1 MDEKLT
7 NTEDLN
13 NNGIPDWF
21 EVMADEQTS
30 FPGGDLGHAYTSEDK
45 IAAKI
50 PNYKEYKWY
59 QNPAMD
65 GHPGTEYFYTL
76 GEKLE
81 DKIESGEITPDE
93 LPEGSDI
100 QKEAEQ
106 LYDDNPHN
114 DEVNNKA
121 IAKADFDNMSIDEIE
136 SRDAETINNNAPY
149 LQVAND
155 LGLEEDD
162 LLYFEQPGFI
172 SELPEEV
179 KEDIKNEPDKQK
191 KIEKLKK
198 YQEIS
203 VGNISA
209 PNSDVSLPDIGGVE
223 NSETNISDSTPI
235 SDSAPSVAN
244 VRPGSFLR
252 DSISGSDISIP
263 SISTDNR
270 ESETNDNATSSIKVD
285 NKEQDNNAGSIN
297 GTVSNNE
304 HLDDTFDNLKF
315 DETKEKE
322 KNIKTNGQ
330 ADLVSGDAVHTSK
343 NEGIDIKD
351 LIKNSAGKN
360 TLPFKFFF
368 DGDDIIVA
376 EIGTGRKLPLEEF
389 IKVEPNSANRII
401 EVLNESV

>member
-21 EVMADEQTS
+21 ESRVDDQST
-30 FPGGDLGHAYTSEDK
+30 FPEGDLGHAYTSEDK

-76 GEKLE
+76 GEKVE
-81 DKIESGEITPDE
+81 NKIENGEITPDE

-114 DEVNNKA
+114 DEVNNEA
-121 IAKADFDNMSIDEIE
+121 IDKADFDNMPIDEIE

-162 LLYFEQPGFI
+162 LLYFEQPDFI
-172 SELPEEV
+172 NELPEDV
-179 KEDIKNEPDKQK
+179 KEEIKNEPDKQK
-191 KIEKLKK
+191 KIEWLKLFGTVKGEPINT
-198 YQEIS
+198 EIS
-203 VGNISA
+203 E
-209 PNSDVSLPDIGGVE
+209 E
-223 NSETNISDSTPI
+223 NTENEPI
-235 SDSAPSVAN
+235 NEPIKSG
-244 VRPGSFLR
+244 VRPGSFLP
-252 DSISGSDISIP
+252 DSISGSGISIP
-263 SISTDNR
+263 SISIENR

-285 NKEQDNNAGSIN
+285 NKEQDNNAGSVN
-297 GTVSNNE
+297 GTMSNNE

-315 DETKEKE
+315 DETKEKD
-322 KNIKTNGQ
+322 IKSDGQ
-330 ADLVSGDAVHTSK
+330 ADLDVDGDAVHTSK

-376 EIGTGRKLPLEEF
+376 EIGTGRKLPLDDF
-389 IKVEPNSANRII
+389 LKAEPNSANRIL

>member
-21 EVMADEQTS
+21 ESRVDDQTS
-30 FPGGDLGHAYTSEDK
+30 FPEGDLGHAYTSEDK

-76 GEKLE
+76 GEKVE
-81 DKIESGEITPDE
+81 NKIESGEITPDE

-106 LYDDNPHN
+106 LYDDNPNN
-114 DEVNNKA
+114 DEVNNEV
-121 IAKADFDNMSIDEIE
+121 IDKADFDSMSIDEIE
-136 SRDAETINNNAPY
+136 SRDAETINNDAPY
-149 LQVAND
+149 LQIAND

-172 SELPEEV
+172 NELPEEV
-179 KEDIKNEPDKQK
+179 KEEIKNEPDKQK
-191 KIEKLKK
+191 KIEKLKLFGTVK
-198 YQEIS
+198 GEPINTEIS
-203 VGNISA
+203 E
-209 PNSDVSLPDIGGVE
+209 E
-223 NSETNISDSTPI
+223 NTENKSINEPI
-235 SDSAPSVAN
+235 STNSAKGKSYN
-244 VRPGSFLR
+244 DFTKSGVRPGSFLR
-252 DSISGSDISIP
+252 GSISGSDISVP
-263 SISTDNR
+263 SISAEDR
-270 ESETNDNATSSIKVD
+270 ESEANDNATSSIEVD
-285 NKEQDNNAGSIN
+285 NKEQDNNAGSVN
-297 GTVSNNE
+297 GTFVSNE

-315 DETKEKE
+315 DKTKEE
-322 KNIKTNGQ
+322 ENIKTNGQ

-376 EIGTGRKLPLEEF
+376 EIGTGRKLPLDDF
-389 IKVEPNSANRII
+389 LKAEPNSTNRIL

>member
-1 MDEKLT
+1 MDVKLT

-21 EVMADEQTS
+21 ESRVDDQST
-30 FPGGDLGHAYTSEDK
+30 FPEGDLGHAYTSEDK

-76 GEKLE
+76 GEKVE
-81 DKIESGEITPDE
+81 NKIENGEITPDE

-106 LYDDNPHN
+106 LYDDNPNN
-114 DEVNNKA
+114 DEVNNEV
-121 IAKADFDNMSIDEIE
+121 IDKADFDNMSIDEIE

-149 LQVAND
+149 LQIAND

-162 LLYFEQPGFI
+162 LLYFEQPDFI
-172 SELPEEV
+172 NELPEDV
-179 KEDIKNEPDKQK
+179 KEEIKNEPDKQK
-191 KIEKLKK
+191 KIEWLKLFGTVKGEPINT
-198 YQEIS
+198 EIS
-203 VGNISA
+203 E
-209 PNSDVSLPDIGGVE
+209 E
-223 NSETNISDSTPI
+223 NTENEPI
-235 SDSAPSVAN
+235 NEPIKSG
-244 VRPGSFLR
+244 VRPGSFLP
-252 DSISGSDISIP
+252 DSISGSGISFP
-263 SISTDNR
+263 SISTESR
-270 ESETNDNATSSIKVD
+270 ESETNDNATSTIKVD
-285 NKEQDNNAGSIN
+285 NKEQDNNAGSVN
-297 GTVSNNE
+297 GTMSNNE

-315 DETKEKE
+315 DETKEKD
-322 KNIKTNGQ
+322 IKSDGQ
-330 ADLVSGDAVHTSK
+330 AKLDVDGDAVHTSK

-376 EIGTGRKLPLEEF
+376 EIGTGRKLPLDDF
-389 IKVEPNSANRII
+389 LKAEPNSANRIL

>member
-1 MDEKLT
+1 MAEKLT

-21 EVMADEQTS
+21 ESRVDDQTS
-30 FPGGDLGHAYTSEDK
+30 FPEGDLGHAYTSEDK

-76 GEKLE
+76 GEKVE
-81 DKIESGEITPDE
+81 NKIENGEITPDE
-93 LPEGSDI
+93 LPDGSDI

-106 LYDDNPHN
+106 LYDDSPHN
-114 DEVNNKA
+114 DEVNNEV
-121 IAKADFDNMSIDEIE
+121 IDKADFDSMSIDEIE
-136 SRDAETINNNAPY
+136 SRDAETINNDAPY
-149 LQVAND
+149 LQVANE

-162 LLYFEQPGFI
+162 LLYFEQPDFI
-172 SELPEEV
+172 NELPEDI
-179 KEDIKNEPDKQK
+179 KEEIKNEPDKDK
-191 KIEKLKK
+191 KIEWLKLFGTVKGEPINEPINA
-198 YQEIS
+198 EIS
-203 VGNISA
+203 EENTENEPINEPIKS
-209 PNSDVSLPDIGGVE
+209 GV
-223 NSETNISDSTPI
+223 T
-235 SDSAPSVAN
+235 
-244 VRPGSFLR
+244 PGSFIP
-252 DSISGSDISIP
+252 DSISGSGISIP
-263 SISTDNR
+263 SISIDER
-270 ESETNDNATSSIKVD
+270 ESETNDNATSSMKID
-285 NKEQDNNAGSIN
+285 NKEQDNNAGSVN
-297 GTVSNNE
+297 GTSANNE

-315 DETKEKE
+315 DKGEED
-322 KNIKTNGQ
+322 IKSDGQ
-330 ADLVSGDAVHTSK
+330 ANLDVDGDAVHTSK

-351 LIKNSAGKN
+351 LIRNSAGKN

>member
-21 EVMADEQTS
+21 ESRIDDQST
-30 FPGGDLGHAYTSEDK
+30 FPEGDLGHAYTSEDK

-76 GEKLE
+76 GEKVE
-81 DKIESGEITPDE
+81 NKIENGEITPDE

-106 LYDDNPHN
+106 LYDDNPNN
-114 DEVNNKA
+114 DEVNNEVIDKV
-121 IAKADFDNMSIDEIE
+121 DFDNMPIDEIE

-149 LQVAND
+149 LQIAND

-162 LLYFEQPGFI
+162 LLYFEQPDFI
-172 SELPEEV
+172 NELPEDV
-179 KEDIKNEPDKQK
+179 KEEIKNEPDKQK
-191 KIEKLKK
+191 KIEWLKLFGTVKGEPINT
-198 YQEIS
+198 EIS
-203 VGNISA
+203 E
-209 PNSDVSLPDIGGVE
+209 E
-223 NSETNISDSTPI
+223 NTENEPI
-235 SDSAPSVAN
+235 NEPIKSG
-244 VRPGSFLR
+244 VRPGSFLP
-252 DSISGSDISIP
+252 DFISGSGISFP
-263 SISTDNR
+263 SISTESR
-270 ESETNDNATSSIKVD
+270 ESETNDNANSAIKVD
-285 NKEQDNNAGSIN
+285 NKEQDNNAGSVN
-297 GTVSNNE
+297 GTMSNNE

-315 DETKEKE
+315 DETKEKD
-322 KNIKTNGQ
+322 IKSNGQ
-330 ADLVSGDAVHTSK
+330 AKLDVDGNAVHTSK

-376 EIGTGRKLPLEEF
+376 EIGTGRKLPLDDF
-389 IKVEPNSANRII
+389 LKAEPNSANRIL

>member
-1 MDEKLT
+1 MDARLT

-21 EVMADEQTS
+21 ESRVDDQTS
-30 FPGGDLGHAYTSEDK
+30 FPEGDLGHAYTSEDK

-76 GEKLE
+76 GEKVE
-81 DKIESGEITPDE
+81 NKIESGEITPDE

-106 LYDDNPHN
+106 LYDDNPNN
-114 DEVNNKA
+114 DEVNNEA
-121 IAKADFDNMSIDEIE
+121 IDKADFDNMSIDEIE
-136 SRDAETINNNAPY
+136 SRDAETINNDAPY

-162 LLYFEQPGFI
+162 LLYFEQPDFI
-172 SELPEEV
+172 NELPEEV
-179 KEDIKNEPDKQK
+179 KEEIKNEPDKQK
-191 KIEKLKK
+191 KIEWLKLFGTVKGEPINT
-198 YQEIS
+198 EIS
-203 VGNISA
+203 E
-209 PNSDVSLPDIGGVE
+209 E
-223 NSETNISDSTPI
+223 NTENEPI
-235 SDSAPSVAN
+235 NEPIKSG
-244 VRPGSFLR
+244 VRPGSFLP
-252 DSISGSDISIP
+252 DSISGSGISIP
-263 SISTDNR
+263 SISIDNR

-285 NKEQDNNAGSIN
+285 NKEQDNNAGSVN
-297 GTVSNNE
+297 GTMSNNE

-315 DETKEKE
+315 DETKEKD
-322 KNIKTNGQ
+322 IKSDGQ
-330 ADLVSGDAVHTSK
+330 ADLDVDGEAVHTSK

-376 EIGTGRKLPLEEF
+376 EIGTGRKLPLDDF
-389 IKVEPNSANRII
+389 LKAEPNSANRIL

>member
-21 EVMADEQTS
+21 ESRVDDQTS
-30 FPGGDLGHAYTSEDK
+30 FPEGDLGHAYTSEDK

-76 GEKLE
+76 GEKVE
-81 DKIESGEITPDE
+81 NKIESGEITPDE

-106 LYDDNPHN
+106 LYDDNPNN
-114 DEVNNKA
+114 DEVNNEV
-121 IAKADFDNMSIDEIE
+121 IDKADFDNMSIDEIE
-136 SRDAETINNNAPY
+136 SRDAETINNDAPY
-149 LQVAND
+149 LQVANE

-162 LLYFEQPGFI
+162 LLYFEQPNFI
-172 SELPEEV
+172 SELPEDI
-179 KEDIKNEPDKQK
+179 KEEIKNEPDKGK
-191 KIEKLKK
+191 KIEWLKLFGTVKGEPINESINT
-198 YQEIS
+198 EIS
-203 VGNISA
+203 EGT
-209 PNSDVSLPDIGGVE
+209 VE
-223 NSETNISDSTPI
+223 NEPINAEVSEENTENEPI
-235 SDSAPSVAN
+235 KSGVT
-244 VRPGSFLR
+244 PGSFIP
-252 DSISGSDISIP
+252 DSISGSGISIP
-263 SISTDNR
+263 SISIDER
-270 ESETNDNATSSIKVD
+270 ESETNDNATSSMKID
-285 NKEQDNNAGSIN
+285 NKEQDNNAGSVN
-297 GTVSNNE
+297 GTSVNNE

-315 DETKEKE
+315 DETKEKD
-322 KNIKTNGQ
+322 IKSDGQ
-330 ADLVSGDAVHTSK
+330 ANLDVDGDAVHTSK

-351 LIKNSAGKN
+351 LIRNSAGKN

-376 EIGTGRKLPLEEF
+376 EIGTGRKLPLDEF

>member
-21 EVMADEQTS
+21 ESRVDDQTS
-30 FPGGDLGHAYTSEDK
+30 FPEGDLGHAYTSEDK

-76 GEKLE
+76 GEKVE
-81 DKIESGEITPDE
+81 NKIESGEITPDE

-106 LYDDNPHN
+106 LYDDNPNN
-114 DEVNNKA
+114 DEVNNEVVD
-121 IAKADFDNMSIDEIE
+121 KADFDNMSIDEIE
-136 SRDAETINNNAPY
+136 SRDAETINNAAPY

-162 LLYFEQPGFI
+162 LLYFEQPDFI
-172 SELPEEV
+172 SELPEDI
-179 KEDIKNEPDKQK
+179 KEEIKNEPDKQK
-191 KIEKLKK
+191 KIEWLKLFGTVKGEPINT
-198 YQEIS
+198 EIS
-203 VGNISA
+203 E
-209 PNSDVSLPDIGGVE
+209 E
-223 NSETNISDSTPI
+223 NTENEPI
-235 SDSAPSVAN
+235 NEPIKSG
-244 VRPGSFLR
+244 VRPGSFLP
-252 DSISGSDISIP
+252 DSISGSGISIP
-263 SISTDNR
+263 SISIDNR
-270 ESETNDNATSSIKVD
+270 ESETNDNATSSIKVE
-285 NKEQDNNAGSIN
+285 NKEQDNNAGSVN
-297 GTVSNNE
+297 GTSSNNE
-304 HLDDTFDNLKF
+304 HIDDTFDNLKF
-315 DETKEKE
+315 DETKEKD
-322 KNIKTNGQ
+322 IKSDGQ
-330 ADLVSGDAVHTSK
+330 ADLDVDGDAVHTSK

-376 EIGTGRKLPLEEF
+376 EIGTGRKLPLDEF
-389 IKVEPNSANRII
+389 INAEPNSANKII
-401 EVLNESV
+401 EILNESV

>member
-21 EVMADEQTS
+21 ESRVDDQTS
-30 FPGGDLGHAYTSEDK
+30 FPEGDLGHAYTSEDK

-59 QNPAMD
+59 QNPAVD

-76 GEKLE
+76 GEKVE
-81 DKIESGEITPDE
+81 NKIESGEITPDE

-114 DEVNNKA
+114 DEVNNEV
-121 IAKADFDNMSIDEIE
+121 IDKADFDNMSIDEIE
-136 SRDAETINNNAPY
+136 SRDAETINNDAPY
-149 LQVAND
+149 LQVANE

-162 LLYFEQPGFI
+162 LLYFEQPDFI
-172 SELPEEV
+172 NELPEDI
-179 KEDIKNEPDKQK
+179 KEEIKNEPDKGK
-191 KIEKLKK
+191 KIEWLKLFGTVKGEPINA
-198 YQEIS
+198 EIS
-203 VGNISA
+203 E
-209 PNSDVSLPDIGGVE
+209 E
-223 NSETNISDSTPI
+223 NTENEPI
-235 SDSAPSVAN
+235 NEPIKSSVT
-244 VRPGSFLR
+244 PGSFIP
-252 DSISGSDISIP
+252 DSISGSGISIP
-263 SISTDNR
+263 SISIDER
-270 ESETNDNATSSIKVD
+270 ESETNDNATSSMKID
-285 NKEQDNNAGSIN
+285 NKEQDNNAGSVN
-297 GTVSNNE
+297 GTSANNE

-315 DETKEKE
+315 DKGEED
-322 KNIKTNGQ
+322 IKSDGQ
-330 ADLVSGDAVHTSK
+330 ANLDVDGDAVHTSK

-351 LIKNSAGKN
+351 LIRNSAGKN

>member
-21 EVMADEQTS
+21 ESRVDDQTS
-30 FPGGDLGHAYTSEDK
+30 FPEGDLGHAYTSEDK
-45 IAAKI
+45 IASKI
-50 PNYKEYKWY
+50 PNYREYKWY

-76 GEKLE
+76 GEKVE
-81 DKIESGEITPDE
+81 NKIESGEITPDE

-106 LYDDNPHN
+106 LYDDNPYN
-114 DEVNNKA
+114 DEVNNEA
-121 IAKADFDNMSIDEIE
+121 IDKADFDNMSIDEIE

-149 LQVAND
+149 LQIAND

-162 LLYFEQPGFI
+162 LLYFEQPDFI
-172 SELPEEV
+172 SELPEDI
-179 KEDIKNEPDKQK
+179 KEEIKNEPDKQK
-191 KIEKLKK
+191 KIEWLKLFGTVKGEPINT
-198 YQEIS
+198 EIS
-203 VGNISA
+203 E
-209 PNSDVSLPDIGGVE
+209 E
-223 NSETNISDSTPI
+223 NTENEPI
-235 SDSAPSVAN
+235 NEPIKSG
-244 VRPGSFLR
+244 VRPGSFLP
-252 DSISGSDISIP
+252 DSISGSGISIP
-263 SISTDNR
+263 SISIDNR

-285 NKEQDNNAGSIN
+285 NKEQDNNAGSVN
-297 GTVSNNE
+297 GTSSNNE

-315 DETKEKE
+315 DETKEK
-322 KNIKTNGQ
+322 NIKSDGQ
-330 ADLVSGDAVHTSK
+330 ADLVSGDVVHTSK
-343 NEGIDIKD
+343 NEDIDIKD

-376 EIGTGRKLPLEEF
+376 EIGTGRKLPLDEF
-389 IKVEPNSANRII
+389 IKVEPNSANRIL

>member
-7 NTEDLN
+7 NAEDLN

-21 EVMADEQTS
+21 ESRVDDQTS
-30 FPGGDLGHAYTSEDK
+30 FPEGDLGHAYTSEDK

-59 QNPAMD
+59 QNPAVE

-76 GEKLE
+76 GEKVE
-81 DKIESGEITPDE
+81 NKIESGEITPDE

-106 LYDDNPHN
+106 LYDDNPNN
-114 DEVNNKA
+114 DEVSNEA
-121 IAKADFDNMSIDEIE
+121 IDKADFDNMSIDEIE

-162 LLYFEQPGFI
+162 LLYFEQPDFI
-172 SELPEEV
+172 NELPEDI
-179 KEDIKNEPDKQK
+179 KEEIKNEPDKQK
-191 KIEKLKK
+191 KIEWLKLFGTVKGEPINT
-198 YQEIS
+198 EIS
-203 VGNISA
+203 E
-209 PNSDVSLPDIGGVE
+209 E
-223 NSETNISDSTPI
+223 NTENEPI
-235 SDSAPSVAN
+235 NEPIKSG
-244 VRPGSFLR
+244 VRPGSFLP
-252 DSISGSDISIP
+252 DSISGSGISFP
-263 SISTDNR
+263 SISTENR

-285 NKEQDNNAGSIN
+285 NKEQDNNAGSVN
-297 GTVSNNE
+297 GTSVNNE

-315 DETKEKE
+315 DETKEKD
-322 KNIKTNGQ
+322 IKSDGQ
-330 ADLVSGDAVHTSK
+330 AKLDVDGDAVHTSK

-376 EIGTGRKLPLEEF
+376 EIGTGRKLPLDDF
-389 IKVEPNSANRII
+389 LKAEPNSANRIL

>member
-1 MDEKLT
+1 MDVKLT

-21 EVMADEQTS
+21 ESRVDDQST
-30 FPGGDLGHAYTSEDK
+30 FPEGDLGHAYTSEDK

-59 QNPAMD
+59 QSPAMD

-76 GEKLE
+76 GEKVE
-81 DKIESGEITPDE
+81 NKIENGEITPDE

-106 LYDDNPHN
+106 LYDDNPNN
-114 DEVNNKA
+114 DEVNNEVIDKT
-121 IAKADFDNMSIDEIE
+121 DFDNMSIDEIE

-149 LQVAND
+149 LQIAND

-162 LLYFEQPGFI
+162 LLYFEQPDFI
-172 SELPEEV
+172 NELPEDV
-179 KEDIKNEPDKQK
+179 KEEIKNEPDKQK
-191 KIEKLKK
+191 KIEWLKLFGTVKGEPINT
-198 YQEIS
+198 EIS
-203 VGNISA
+203 E
-209 PNSDVSLPDIGGVE
+209 E
-223 NSETNISDSTPI
+223 NTENEPI
-235 SDSAPSVAN
+235 NEPIKSG
-244 VRPGSFLR
+244 VRPGSFLP
-252 DSISGSDISIP
+252 DSISGSGISIP
-263 SISTDNR
+263 SISTESR

-285 NKEQDNNAGSIN
+285 NKEQDNNAGSVN
-297 GTVSNNE
+297 GTMSNNE

-315 DETKEKE
+315 DETKEKD
-322 KNIKTNGQ
+322 IKSDGQ
-330 ADLVSGDAVHTSK
+330 AKLDVDGDAVHTSK

-368 DGDDIIVA
+368 DGDDIIIA
-376 EIGTGRKLPLEEF
+376 EIGTGRKLPLDDF
-389 IKVEPNSANRII
+389 LKAEPNSANRIL

>member
-21 EVMADEQTS
+21 ESMVDDQTS
-30 FPGGDLGHAYTSEDK
+30 FPEGDLGHAYTSEDK

-59 QNPAMD
+59 QNP
-65 GHPGTEYFYTL
+65 GTEYFYTL
-76 GEKLE
+76 GEKVE
-81 DKIESGEITPDE
+81 NKIESGEITPDE

-114 DEVNNKA
+114 DEVNNEV
-121 IAKADFDNMSIDEIE
+121 IDKADFDNMSIDEIE
-136 SRDAETINNNAPY
+136 SRDAETINNDAPY

-162 LLYFEQPGFI
+162 LLYFEQPDFI
-172 SELPEEV
+172 NELPEDI
-179 KEDIKNEPDKQK
+179 KEEIKNEPDKQK
-191 KIEKLKK
+191 KIEWLKLFGTVKGEPINT
-198 YQEIS
+198 EIS
-203 VGNISA
+203 EENTENEPINEPIKS
-209 PNSDVSLPDIGGVE
+209 GV
-223 NSETNISDSTPI
+223 T
-235 SDSAPSVAN
+235 
-244 VRPGSFLR
+244 PGSFVP
-252 DSISGSDISIP
+252 DSISGSGISIP
-263 SISTDNR
+263 SISIDER
-270 ESETNDNATSSIKVD
+270 ESATNDNATSSMKID
-285 NKEQDNNAGSIN
+285 NKEQDNNAGSVN
-297 GTVSNNE
+297 GTSANNE

-315 DETKEKE
+315 DETKEKD
-322 KNIKTNGQ
+322 IKSDGQ
-330 ADLVSGDAVHTSK
+330 ADLPNGDIAHTSK

-351 LIKNSAGKN
+351 LIRNSAGKN

-376 EIGTGRKLPLEEF
+376 EIGTGRKLPLDEF
-389 IKVEPNSANRII
+389 IKVEPNSANRIL

>member
-1 MDEKLT
+1 MENVNGLT

-21 EVMADEQTS
+21 ESRVDDQTS
-30 FPGGDLGHAYTSEDK
+30 FPEGDLGHAYTSEDK

-76 GEKLE
+76 GEKVE
-81 DKIESGEITPDE
+81 NKIESGEITPDE

-114 DEVNNKA
+114 DEVNNEV
-121 IAKADFDNMSIDEIE
+121 IDKADFDNMSIDEIE
-136 SRDAETINNNAPY
+136 SRDAETINNDAPY

-162 LLYFEQPGFI
+162 LLYFEQPDFI
-172 SELPEEV
+172 NELPEDI
-179 KEDIKNEPDKQK
+179 KEEIKNEPDKQK
-191 KIEKLKK
+191 KIEWLKLFGTVKGEPINT
-198 YQEIS
+198 EIS
-203 VGNISA
+203 E
-209 PNSDVSLPDIGGVE
+209 E
-223 NSETNISDSTPI
+223 NTENESINEPI
-235 SDSAPSVAN
+235 KSG
-244 VRPGSFLR
+244 VRPGSFLP
-252 DSISGSDISIP
+252 DSISGSGISIP
-263 SISTDNR
+263 SISIDNR
-270 ESETNDNATSSIKVD
+270 ESKTNDNATSSIKVD
-285 NKEQDNNAGSIN
+285 NKEQDNNAGSVN
-297 GTVSNNE
+297 GTSSNNE

-315 DETKEKE
+315 DETKEKD
-322 KNIKTNGQ
+322 IKSDGQ
-330 ADLVSGDAVHTSK
+330 ADLAVDGDPTHTSK

-376 EIGTGRKLPLEEF
+376 EIGTGRKLPLDDF
-389 IKVEPNSANRII
+389 LKAEPNSANRIL